1 MRFTFAVLLFAA
13 LGCAA
18 PVEPTDAPAGD
29 GPDPVAQLERAG
41 AKLTR
46 DEATPGKPVVGVS
59 LPGIGKKVSDDDL
72 LPLVSLPTVKDL
84 SLFGCD
90 KITAAGLKHVAALK
104 KLEKLGLSNTALDD
118 AALTELKGLTELREL
133 HLTGSVRFT
142 DKCAATINAFAELR
156 NLSLP
161 SSFTGV
167 GVRKL
172 TALKKVR
179 ELYLGGITSLTDT
192 EIKFLAETMPELEAL
207 EMGSFGIGT
216 EITDD
221 AIPHFAKMKK
231 LQKLGIAG
239 SQLTPAGLKKLREA
253 LPNCTVTKPEPKF
266 ERPPVLGVPK
276 Q

>member
-1 MRFTFAVLLFAA
+1 MRALFLVLLFAA
-13 LGCAA
+13 LGCAV
-18 PVEPTDAPAGD
+18 PVDQLDAPAGD
-29 GPDPVAQLERAG
+29 GSDPVTQLARAG

-46 DEATPGKPVVGVS
+46 DDAVPGKPVVGVA
-59 LPGIGKKVSDDDL
+59 LPGIVKKVSDDDL

-90 KITAAGLKHVAALK
+90 KITATGLKHVAALK
-104 KLEKLGLSNTALDD
+104 NLQKLGLSNTALDD
-118 AALTELKGLTELREL
+118 AALKELKGLTKLREL
-133 HLTGSVRFT
+133 HLSGSIRFT
-142 DKCAATINAFAELR
+142 DKCTETINGFAELEK
-156 NLSLP
+156 LSLP

-172 TALKKVR
+172 TALKQVKD
-179 ELYLGGITSLTDT
+179 LYLGGITALTDT

-207 EMGSFGIGT
+207 EMGSYGIGT
-216 EITDD
+216 QITDD

-231 LQKLGIAG
+231 LQKLGIGG

-266 ERPPVLGVPK
+266 ERPPG
-276 Q
+276 